1 MSNHVLLNLLDMLRK
16 RDKMVGLPGIF
27 LCLFCNK
34 FNIFNSTGAHM
45 SDSIYHMALKL
56 L

>member
-27 LCLFCNK
+27 YVFFATNLIYSIVQEHKCQILF
-34 FNIFNSTGAHM
+34 ITWH
-45 SDSIYHMALKL
+45 
-56 L
+56 